1 MTINYPPKVELS
13 DGVLG
18 TFSLLRRAARDP
30 ATAIPAESLSTPIMS
45 GRRIWKWH
53 SVSGPDEL
61 EHVLA
66 TNGTNYPRSKV
77 IHSVMGPAMRDS
89 LFVADDHTYKWQRRA
104 VIEMYSSKRCRAHVP
119 LFRKLVANEAKILP
133 SKTHFRVDAASFI
146 ENVTLRA
153 SLQTAC
159 ATYKPVDL
167 KDLRNEME
175 AFSDATLRVSPS
187 DVLSLPIILAARL
200 KKRGAGSLNALQKDF
215 SAQIDLRSGAK
226 SAPHDDLLQCL
237 LGTQDQT
244 TGHKMSK
251 RQVLG
256 NLMMMVVAGHE
267 PPASAISWAIYL
279 LATHPQAQERARAE
293 ALAVDYDA
301 VERADM
307 GMPFLTAVIE
317 ETMRLY
323 PVVPILLRDT
333 LKADQIGGCPIAAGS
348 FMIVPVYAMHRSPM
362 HWHDPD
368 RFNPERFLTN
378 KASRRAF
385 LPFSTGARS
394 CIGKTFAMIEMQTV
408 LSEFLSRFRF
418 SATPGKA
425 PTPQTVMSLRPK
437 GGVWIDA
444 ERM

>member
-1 MTINYPPKVELS
+1 MTLNYPPKVDLS
-13 DGVLG
+13 DGVSG
-18 TFSLLRRAARDP
+18 VFSLLRKAARDP
-30 ATAIPAESLSTPIMS
+30 ATVIPAEMLSTPMMS

-53 SVSGPDEL
+53 SVSGPDEV

-66 TNGTNYPRSKV
+66 TNGLNYPRSKV

-89 LFVADDHTYKWQRRA
+89 LFVAGDRTHKWQRRA
-104 VIEMYSSKRCRAHVP
+104 VMEMYSTKRCRAHVP
-119 LFRKLVANEAKILP
+119 LFRDLVAREAKALP
-133 SKTHFRVDAASFI
+133 EQTHFRFDAAGFI

-153 SLQTAC
+153 SLLTAC
-159 ATYKPVDL
+159 ATYEPPDL
-167 KDLRNEME
+167 NELRRMME
-175 AFSDATLRVSPS
+175 SFSDATLRVSPS
-187 DVLSLPIILAARL
+187 DIFNLPIILAARL
-200 KKRGAGSLNALQKDF
+200 KKRGAGSLSRLQQDL
-215 SAQIDLRSGAK
+215 SAQIDDRSGIM
-226 SAPHDDLLQCL
+226 SARHDDLLQCL
-237 LGTQDQT
+237 LSVVDPA

-279 LATHPQAQERARAE
+279 LATHPWAQERARAE
-293 ALAVDYDA
+293 VFAVDEDP
-301 VERADM
+301 VGRADV

-333 LKADQIGGCPIAAGS
+333 LNADEVGGCPVAAGS

-362 HWHDPD
+362 HWFDPD
-368 RFNPERFLTN
+368 RFNPERFLSDD
-378 KASRRAF
+378 APRRAF

-394 CIGKTFAMIEMQTV
+394 CIGKTFAMIEMQIV

-418 SATPGKA
+418 SATSGKV

-444 ERM
+444 ERL